1 MDINGRMYG
10 LIISEGQ
17 TYLYSIQ
24 ALGSVSHQK
33 NYFAKKKSSVIQCV
47 FKCVRQA

>member
-17 TYLYSIQ
+17 TYVYSIQ

-33 NYFAKKKSSVIQCV
+33 NYFAKKKVQLFNV
-47 FKCVRQA
+47 FLNL